1 MKIILENRMH
11 VDTYVLT
18 FIYAGIKQIVGIK
31 DTGEKYLSVELHE
44 KQIADLMNL
53 CIQELQDIK
62 RQKVI
67 KHDADEGKIKFIGV
81 DYR

>member
-1 MKIILENRMH
+1 MKILLENRLQF
-11 VDTYVLT
+11 DTYVLT
-18 FIYAGIKQIVGIK
+18 FIYAGIKHTVGIK
-31 DTGEKYLSVELHE
+31 DTGEKLLTAELHE